1 MKTLAQKMKVQGKM
15 ITERAASE
23 ERRGNYKTAQV
34 FWLKSTEYPCS
45 EANMHYRNVRA
56 DICQRRS
63 QEVSE

>member
-1 MKTLAQKMKVQGKM
+1 M

-63 QEVSE
+63 KEVSE

>member
-1 MKTLAQKMKVQGKM
+1 MKTLAQKMKEQGKM

-45 EANMHYRNVRA
+45 ETNMHYRNVRA